1 MDYNSNNNYESN
13 LNTENNACNKSNENI
28 GNGGSN
34 GNNGANGN
42 NNFPVRTQ
50 SGGFANAAMVLGII
64 SIVTAAIMTV
74 YPPFILGSLAIL
86 FAILSKG
93 RAPKL
98 AAQAKAGIICAITGL
113 SVNVCIIAFS
123 FFYIFSNPDMLRETA
138 QIYDNMC
145 EQIYGMPSEEVI
157 GDSMENIVDDLI
169 DRMNLE

>member
-1 MDYNSNNNYESN
+1 MDFNSNTSYNGS
-13 LNTENNACNKSNENI
+13 
-28 GNGGSN
+28 GNRS
-34 GNNGANGN
+34 
-42 NNFPVRTQ
+42 FPVKVQ
-50 SGGFANAAMVLGII
+50 GGGFANAAMILGII

-98 AAQAKAGIICAITGL
+98 LAQAKAGIICAITGL
-113 SVNVCIIAFS
+113 SINICIIVFS
-123 FFYIFSNPDMLRETA
+123 FVYIFSNPDMLRETA

-145 EQIYGMPSEEVI
+145 EQIYGMPSEEII

-169 DRMNLE
+169 DSLNLE